1 MLTVNYI
8 QPKVL
13 VARAI
18 IITHCESTLLYY
30 TSNSLLLKNN
40 LQEVKLYTSVTQEV
54 MHLGMFV

>member
-18 IITHCESTLLYY
+18 IITHFEGTLLYY

-40 LQEVKLYTSVTQEV
+40 LQEVKLCTSVTQEV